1 MNKQINGGPKEG
13 IKGLK
18 KGGRK
23 AGSEEKKRKVRAR
36 KKEGEGTEVLD
47 QPQ

>member
-1 MNKQINGGPKEG
+1 MEVQRKEL
-13 IKGLK
+13 KDWK